1 MIVIMPMTRMI
12 KKTTAACMA
21 LLAMGTAAQAQ
32 VPGSALN
39 YMLQKPRVT
48 KYYKDKHFMDH
59 LFVDGGRKLVL
70 AQKLFEMECLR
81 VFTS

>member
-39 YMLQKPRVT
+39 YMLQKPR
-48 KYYKDKHFMDH
+48 
-59 LFVDGGRKLVL
+59 
-70 AQKLFEMECLR
+70 
-81 VFTS
+81 TSWTTCSSTPAGASTS